1 MKRAIVFAE
10 IPAPYRVRVFEELAK
25 EYELSVYFNQHINQ
39 ERHVDYMVRDSS
51 LNYCVLDTPEALARF
66 NRSLKNLKQ
75 YDFVLDYH
83 FAVTNGVRLM
93 LASIYHKV
101 PCFINN
107 DGAFIQKNFFKNT
120 IKKFLI
126 KRAALCF
133 GSGESSRRY
142 FRTFGAREENIR
154 YHQFTSLTEAD
165 IMRKPLS
172 IEAKQILKRQLKL
185 EDKKT
190 VITVGQFVYRKG
202 FDVLLEAWKNVK
214 GDYQLLMIG
223 GGSMERSYLEFIK
236 TNGLENVKLIEYLPK
251 EELFKYYQAADL
263 FVLPTRKDTWGLVI
277 NEAMACGLPI
287 VSTDQCIGGVE
298 LIKNGING
306 FIVPVDNATALTEKI
321 SEIMQTD
328 SLASMMS
335 VNNLNKI
342 QGYTM
347 KNIAKTHIEHINE
360 YFSQV

>member
-1 MKRAIVFAE
+1 M
-10 IPAPYRVRVFEELAK
+10 
-25 EYELSVYFNQHINQ
+25 
-39 ERHVDYMVRDSS
+39 
-51 LNYCVLDTPEALARF
+51 
-66 NRSLKNLKQ
+66 
-75 YDFVLDYH
+75 
-83 FAVTNGVRLM
+83 
-93 LASIYHKV
+93 
-101 PCFINN
+101 
-107 DGAFIQKNFFKNT
+107 
-120 IKKFLI
+120 
-126 KRAALCF
+126 
-133 GSGESSRRY
+133 ES
-142 FRTFGAREENIR
+142 
-154 YHQFTSLTEAD
+154 
-165 IMRKPLS
+165 
-172 IEAKQILKRQLKL
+172 
-185 EDKKT
+185 
-190 VITVGQFVYRKG
+190 
-202 FDVLLEAWKNVK
+202 
-214 GDYQLLMIG
+214 
-223 GGSMERSYLEFIK
+223 SYLEFIR

-342 QGYTM
+342 QRYTM